1 MKSEN
6 IKKFGC
12 VLLSAVMLS
21 GISVCA
27 VSAEEKSTE
36 IHIVH
41 TNDIHGYYK
50 STSGGQIGFD
60 ALKTIADN
68 ENADLILDAGDT
80 FHGQSFATVEEGKS
94 IAEIMDDVG
103 YDAMTPGNHDWS
115 YGADRLRELD
125 RESSFSVLAAN
136 VVDTNGDSYFDNTY
150 YVKTVTADDGSNLKV
165 GVFGVIDEDF
175 YTSTSAKNVENVRF
189 ENSAEKATEVAKTLR
204 DDEKC
209 DIVLALTHN
218 ANPEKFISETSGI
231 DAVIA
236 GHQHILI
243 DKYCTDS
250 DGKSV
255 KLVEANCFF
264 QNVGVLTLTYSN
276 EKGVTDAVEKT
287 YSSADT
293 QGMSDEKIASDISAI
308 EKREQSVLS
317 EVIGESSKEY
327 AYSWEE
333 LRTSEQEIGRIVTA
347 AYLDFT
353 GADVAMENAGGIR
366 SGIPKGNVTYSDLI
380 SISPYGNVLV
390 EKELTGQQIV
400 DILEFSVDLMKK
412 NNAVY
417 DLQKQAIKD
426 GEDPYQ
432 YSWPDN
438 SGSVMQFSGLS
449 AVYDYSKPYGGRVSD
464 VKIGGKAIDT
474 SKTYRVVSN
483 NYAFGSSDYG
493 DVASLPT
500 VKEYTTCEQIL
511 RDYIGKG
518 DFEKAAANANLVEK
532 SSPSEE
538 PTATQES
545 TVQTAPTSEPATV
558 GTTSANPTSATTGG
572 TATSDSTPSQ
582 PDKNGSVQ
590 TGVTATAVMM
600 LVVISGGVLF
610 ALAERKKRI

>member
-1 MKSEN
+1 MKSES

-12 VLLSAVMLS
+12 VLLSAIMLS

-50 STSGGQIGFD
+50 STSGGQIGFE
-60 ALKTIADN
+60 AVKTIADK

-94 IAEIMDDVG
+94 IAELMDAVG

-115 YGADRLRELD
+115 YSADRLRELD
-125 RESSFSVLAAN
+125 RESSFTILASN
-136 VVDTNGDSYFDNTY
+136 VADTNGNRYFDNNFY
-150 YVKTVTADDGSNLKV
+150 IKNVTADDGTKVRV

-189 ENSAEKATEVAKTLR
+189 ENSAETATAYANFLR
-204 DDEKC
+204 DDENC
-209 DIVLALTHN
+209 DIILALTHN
-218 ANPEKFISETSGI
+218 ANPEKFIAETSGI

-264 QNVGVLTLTYSN
+264 KNVGVLTLTYSN

-287 YSSADT
+287 YSFADT
-293 QGMSDEKIASDISAI
+293 QEMSDEKIASDISAI

-317 EVIGESSKEY
+317 EVIGESSREY

-390 EKELTGQQIV
+390 EKELTGQQII

-449 AVYDYSKPYGGRVSD
+449 AVYDYSKPYGSRVSD

-474 SKTYRVVSN
+474 LKTYRVVSN
-483 NYAFGSSDYG
+483 NYAFDSSDYG
-493 DVASLPT
+493 DVASLTT

-538 PTATQES
+538 PTATQEQ
-545 TVQTAPTSEPATV
+545 TVQTAPTGEPATV
-558 GTTSANPTSATTGG
+558 GTISVNPTSATSGA
-572 TATSDSTPSQ
+572 ATSDSTPSQ
-582 PDKNGSVQ
+582 PDKNGGVQ

>member
-12 VLLSAVMLS
+12 VLLSAIMLS

-50 STSGGQIGFD
+50 STSGGQIGFE
-60 ALKTIADN
+60 AVKTIADK

-94 IAEIMDDVG
+94 IAELMDAVG

-115 YGADRLRELD
+115 YSADRLRELD
-125 RESSFSVLAAN
+125 RESSFTILASN
-136 VVDTNGDSYFDNTY
+136 VADTNGDRYFDNNFY
-150 YVKTVTADDGSNLKV
+150 IKNVTADDGTKVRV

-189 ENSAEKATEVAKTLR
+189 ENSAETATAYANFLR
-204 DDEKC
+204 DDENC
-209 DIVLALTHN
+209 DIILALTHN
-218 ANPEKFISETSGI
+218 ANPEKFIAETSGI

-264 QNVGVLTLTYSN
+264 KNVGVLTLTYSN

-317 EVIGESSKEY
+317 EVIGESSREY

-390 EKELTGQQIV
+390 EKELTGQQII

-449 AVYDYSKPYGGRVSD
+449 AVYDYSKPYGDRVSD

-474 SKTYRVVSN
+474 LKTYRVVSN
-483 NYAFGSSDYG
+483 NYAFDSSDYG

-538 PTATQES
+538 PTATQEQ
-545 TVQTAPTSEPATV
+545 TVQTAPTGEPATV
-558 GTTSANPTSATTGG
+558 GTTSVNPTSATSGA
-572 TATSDSTPSQ
+572 ATSDSTPSQ
-582 PDKNGSVQ
+582 PDKNGGVQ

-610 ALAERKKRI
+610 ALAERKKRV

>member
-1 MKSEN
+1 M
-6 IKKFGC
+6 C
-12 VLLSAVMLS
+12 T
-21 GISVCA
+21 

-50 STSGGQIGFD
+50 STSSGQIGFD
-60 ALKTIADN
+60 AVKTIADK

-94 IAEIMDDVG
+94 IAELMDAVG

-115 YGADRLRELD
+115 YSADRLRELD
-125 RESSFSVLAAN
+125 RESSFTILASN
-136 VVDTNGDSYFDNTY
+136 VADTNGNRYFDNNFY
-150 YVKTVTADDGSNLKV
+150 IKNVTADDGTKVRV

-189 ENSAEKATEVAKTLR
+189 ENSA
-204 DDEKC
+204 
-209 DIVLALTHN
+209 
-218 ANPEKFISETSGI
+218 ETSGI

-264 QNVGVLTLTYSN
+264 KNVGVLTLTYSN

-317 EVIGESSKEY
+317 EVIGESSREY

-390 EKELTGQQIV
+390 EKELTGQQII

-412 NNAVY
+412 NNEVY
-417 DLQKQAIKD
+417 DFQKQAIKD

-474 SKTYRVVSN
+474 LKTYRVVSN
-483 NYAFGSSDYG
+483 NYAFDSSDYG
-493 DVASLPT
+493 DVASLTT

-538 PTATQES
+538 TTATQEQ
-545 TVQTAPTSEPATV
+545 TVQTAPTGEPATV
-558 GTTSANPTSATTGG
+558 GTTSVNPTSATGG
-572 TATSDSTPSQ
+572 AATSDSTPSQ

>member
-12 VLLSAVMLS
+12 VLLSAIMLS

-60 ALKTIADN
+60 AVKTIADK

-94 IAEIMDDVG
+94 IAELMDAVG

-115 YGADRLRELD
+115 YSADRLRELD
-125 RESSFSVLAAN
+125 RESSFTILASN
-136 VVDTNGDSYFDNTY
+136 VADTNGDRYFDNNFY
-150 YVKTVTADDGSNLKV
+150 IKNVTADDGTKVRV

-189 ENSAEKATEVAKTLR
+189 ENSAETATAYANFLR
-204 DDEKC
+204 DDENC
-209 DIVLALTHN
+209 DIILALTHN
-218 ANPEKFISETSGI
+218 ANPEKFIAETSGI

-264 QNVGVLTLTYSN
+264 KNVGVLTLTYSN

-317 EVIGESSKEY
+317 EVIGESSREY

-390 EKELTGQQIV
+390 EKELTGQQII

-449 AVYDYSKPYGGRVSD
+449 AVYDYSKPYGDRVSD

-474 SKTYRVVSN
+474 LKTYRVVSN
-483 NYAFGSSDYG
+483 NYAFDSSDYG

-538 PTATQES
+538 PTATQEQ
-545 TVQTAPTSEPATV
+545 TVQTAPTGEPATV
-558 GTTSANPTSATTGG
+558 GTTSVNPTSATSGA
-572 TATSDSTPSQ
+572 ATSDSTPSQ
-582 PDKNGSVQ
+582 PDKNGGVQ

-610 ALAERKKRI
+610 ALAERKKRV

>member
-12 VLLSAVMLS
+12 VLLSAIMLS

-60 ALKTIADN
+60 AVKTIADK

-94 IAEIMDDVG
+94 IAELMDAVG

-115 YGADRLRELD
+115 YSADRLRELD
-125 RESSFSVLAAN
+125 RESSFTILASN
-136 VVDTNGDSYFDNTY
+136 VAETNGNRYFDNNFY
-150 YVKTVTADDGSNLKV
+150 IKNVTADDGTKVRV

-189 ENSAEKATEVAKTLR
+189 ENSAETATAYANFLR
-204 DDEKC
+204 DDENC
-209 DIVLALTHN
+209 DIILALTHN
-218 ANPEKFISETSGI
+218 ANPEKFIAETSGI

-250 DGKSV
+250 DGKRV

-264 QNVGVLTLTYSN
+264 KNVGVLTLTYSN

-317 EVIGESSKEY
+317 EVIGESSREY

-390 EKELTGQQIV
+390 EKELTGQQII

-438 SGSVMQFSGLS
+438 SGLS

-474 SKTYRVVSN
+474 LKTYRVVSN
-483 NYAFGSSDYG
+483 NYAFDSSDYG
-493 DVASLPT
+493 DVASLTT

-538 PTATQES
+538 PTATQEQ
-545 TVQTAPTSEPATV
+545 TVQTAPTGEPATV
-558 GTTSANPTSATTGG
+558 GTISVNPTSATSGA
-572 TATSDSTPSQ
+572 ATSDSTPSQ
-582 PDKNGSVQ
+582 PDKNGGVQ

>member
-1 MKSEN
+1 MKSES

-12 VLLSAVMLS
+12 VLLSAIMLS

-50 STSGGQIGFD
+50 STSSGQIGFD
-60 ALKTIADN
+60 AVKTIADK

-94 IAEIMDDVG
+94 IAELMDAVG

-115 YGADRLRELD
+115 YSADRLRELD
-125 RESSFSVLAAN
+125 RESSFTILASN
-136 VVDTNGDSYFDNTY
+136 VADTNGNRYFDNNFY
-150 YVKTVTADDGSNLKV
+150 IKNVTADDGTKVRV

-189 ENSAEKATEVAKTLR
+189 ENSAETATAYANFLR
-204 DDEKC
+204 DDENC
-209 DIVLALTHN
+209 DIILALTHN
-218 ANPEKFISETSGI
+218 ANPEKFIAETSGI

-264 QNVGVLTLTYSN
+264 KNVGVLTLTYSN

-317 EVIGESSKEY
+317 EVIGESSREY

-390 EKELTGQQIV
+390 EKELTGQQII

-412 NNAVY
+412 NNEVY
-417 DLQKQAIKD
+417 DFQKQAIKD

-438 SGSVMQFSGLS
+438 SGSVIQRFKCG
-449 AVYDYSKPYGGRVSD
+449 
-464 VKIGGKAIDT
+464 I
-474 SKTYRVVSN
+474 
-483 NYAFGSSDYG
+483 
-493 DVASLPT
+493 
-500 VKEYTTCEQIL
+500 
-511 RDYIGKG
+511 
-518 DFEKAAANANLVEK
+518 
-532 SSPSEE
+532 
-538 PTATQES
+538 
-545 TVQTAPTSEPATV
+545 
-558 GTTSANPTSATTGG
+558 
-572 TATSDSTPSQ
+572 
-582 PDKNGSVQ
+582 
-590 TGVTATAVMM
+590 
-600 LVVISGGVLF
+600 
-610 ALAERKKRI
+610 

>member
-1 MKSEN
+1 MNSEN

-50 STSGGQIGFD
+50 SASGGQIGFD
-60 ALKTIADN
+60 AVKTIADK

-94 IAEIMDDVG
+94 IAELMDAVG

-115 YGADRLRELD
+115 YSADRLRELD
-125 RESSFSVLAAN
+125 RESSFTILASN
-136 VVDTNGDSYFDNTY
+136 VADTNGNRYFDNNFY
-150 YVKTVTADDGSNLKV
+150 IKNVTADDGTKVRV

-189 ENSAEKATEVAKTLR
+189 ENSAETATAVANFLR
-204 DDEKC
+204 DDENC
-209 DIVLALTHN
+209 DIILALTHN
-218 ANPEKFISETSGI
+218 ANPEKFIAETSGI

-264 QNVGVLTLTYSN
+264 KNVGVLTLTYSN

-317 EVIGESSKEY
+317 EVIGESSREY

-333 LRTSEQEIGRIVTA
+333 LRTSEQEIGRIVTD

-390 EKELTGQQIV
+390 EKELTGQQII

-449 AVYDYSKPYGGRVSD
+449 AVYDYSKPYGDRVSD

-474 SKTYRVVSN
+474 LKTYRVVSN
-483 NYAFGSSDYG
+483 NYAFDSSDYG

-538 PTATQES
+538 PTATQEQ
-545 TVQTAPTSEPATV
+545 TVQTAPTGEPATV
-558 GTTSANPTSATTGG
+558 GTTSVNPTSATSGA
-572 TATSDSTPSQ
+572 ATSDSTPSQ
-582 PDKNGSVQ
+582 PDKNGGVQ

-610 ALAERKKRI
+610 ALAERKKRV

>member
-12 VLLSAVMLS
+12 VLLSAIMLS

-60 ALKTIADN
+60 AVKTIADK

-94 IAEIMDDVG
+94 IAELMDAVG

-115 YGADRLRELD
+115 YSADRLRELD
-125 RESSFSVLAAN
+125 RESSFTILASN
-136 VVDTNGDSYFDNTY
+136 VADTNGNRYFDNNFY
-150 YVKTVTADDGSNLKV
+150 IKNVTADDGTKVRV

-189 ENSAEKATEVAKTLR
+189 ENSAETATAYANFLR
-204 DDEKC
+204 DDENC
-209 DIVLALTHN
+209 DIILALTHN
-218 ANPEKFISETSGI
+218 ANPEKFIAETSGI

-264 QNVGVLTLTYSN
+264 KNVGVLTLTYSN
-276 EKGVTDAVEKT
+276 EKGVTDAVERT

-317 EVIGESSKEY
+317 EVIGESSREY

-390 EKELTGQQIV
+390 EKELTGQQII

-449 AVYDYSKPYGGRVSD
+449 AVYDYSKPYGSRVSD

-474 SKTYRVVSN
+474 LKTYRVVSN
-483 NYAFGSSDYG
+483 NYAFDSSDYG

-518 DFEKAAANANLVEK
+518 DFEKTATNANLVEK
-532 SSPSEE
+532 SSPSEK
-538 PTATQES
+538 PTATQEQ
-545 TVQTAPTSEPATV
+545 TVQTAPTGEPATV
-558 GTTSANPTSATTGG
+558 GTTSVNPTSATGG
-572 TATSDSTPSQ
+572 AATSDSTPSQ
-582 PDKNGSVQ
+582 PDKNGGVQ

-600 LVVISGGVLF
+600 LVAISGGVLF

>member
-60 ALKTIADN
+60 AVKTIADK

-94 IAEIMDDVG
+94 IAELMDAVG

-115 YGADRLRELD
+115 YSADRLRELD
-125 RESSFSVLAAN
+125 RESSFTILASN
-136 VVDTNGDSYFDNTY
+136 VADTNGNRYFDNNFY
-150 YVKTVTADDGSNLKV
+150 IKNVTADDGTKVRV

-189 ENSAEKATEVAKTLR
+189 ENSAETATAYANFLR
-204 DDEKC
+204 DDENC
-209 DIVLALTHN
+209 DIILALTHN
-218 ANPEKFISETSGI
+218 ANPEKFIAETSGI

-264 QNVGVLTLTYSN
+264 KNVGVLTLTYSN

-317 EVIGESSKEY
+317 EVIGESSREY

-366 SGIPKGNVTYSDLI
+366 GGIPKGNVTYSDLI

-390 EKELTGQQIV
+390 EKELTGQQII

-417 DLQKQAIKD
+417 DLQKQAIKN

-449 AVYDYSKPYGGRVSD
+449 AVYDYSKPYGARVSD

-474 SKTYRVVSN
+474 LKTYRVVSN
-483 NYAFGSSDYG
+483 NYAFDSSDYG
-493 DVASLPT
+493 DVASLTT

-538 PTATQES
+538 PTATQEQ

-558 GTTSANPTSATTGG
+558 GTTSSNPTLATGG
-572 TATSDSTPSQ
+572 AATSDSTPSQ

>member
-1 MKSEN
+1 MKSES

-12 VLLSAVMLS
+12 VLLSAIMLS

-60 ALKTIADN
+60 AVKTIADK

-94 IAEIMDDVG
+94 IAELMDAVG

-115 YGADRLRELD
+115 YSADRLRELD
-125 RESSFSVLAAN
+125 RESSFTILASN
-136 VVDTNGDSYFDNTY
+136 VADTNGNRYFDNNFY
-150 YVKTVTADDGSNLKV
+150 IKNVTADDGTKVRV

-189 ENSAEKATEVAKTLR
+189 ENSAETATAYANFLR
-204 DDEKC
+204 DDENC
-209 DIVLALTHN
+209 DIILALTHN
-218 ANPEKFISETSGI
+218 ANPEKFIAETSGI

-264 QNVGVLTLTYSN
+264 KNVGVLTLTYSN

-317 EVIGESSKEY
+317 EVIGESSREY

-390 EKELTGQQIV
+390 EKELTGQQII

-449 AVYDYSKPYGGRVSD
+449 AVYDYSKPYGDRVSD

-474 SKTYRVVSN
+474 LKTYRVVSN
-483 NYAFGSSDYG
+483 NYAFDSSDYG
-493 DVASLPT
+493 DVASLTT

-518 DFEKAAANANLVEK
+518 DFEKAAVNANLVEK

-538 PTATQES
+538 PTATQEQ
-545 TVQTAPTSEPATV
+545 TVQTAPTGESATV
-558 GTTSANPTSATTGG
+558 GTTSVNPTSATGG
-572 TATSDSTPSQ
+572 AATSDSTPSQ
-582 PDKNGSVQ
+582 PGKNGGVQ

>member
-1 MKSEN
+1 MKSES

-12 VLLSAVMLS
+12 VLLSAIMLS

-50 STSGGQIGFD
+50 STPGGQIGFD
-60 ALKTIADN
+60 AVKTIADK

-94 IAEIMDDVG
+94 IAELMDAVG

-115 YGADRLRELD
+115 YSADRLRELD
-125 RESSFSVLAAN
+125 RESSFTILASN
-136 VVDTNGDSYFDNTY
+136 VADTNGNRYFDNNFY
-150 YVKTVTADDGSNLKV
+150 IKNVTADDGTKVRV

-189 ENSAEKATEVAKTLR
+189 ENSAETATAYANFLR
-204 DDEKC
+204 DDENC
-209 DIVLALTHN
+209 DIILALTHN
-218 ANPEKFISETSGI
+218 ANPEKFIAETSGI

-264 QNVGVLTLTYSN
+264 KNVGVLTLTYSN

-308 EKREQSVLS
+308 EKREKSVLS
-317 EVIGESSKEY
+317 EVIGESSREY

-390 EKELTGQQIV
+390 EKELTGQQII

-449 AVYDYSKPYGGRVSD
+449 AVYDYLKPYGGRVSD

-474 SKTYRVVSN
+474 LKTYRVVSN
-483 NYAFGSSDYG
+483 NYAFDSSDYG
-493 DVASLPT
+493 DVASLTT

-538 PTATQES
+538 PTATQEQ
-545 TVQTAPTSEPATV
+545 TVQTAPTGEPATV
-558 GTTSANPTSATTGG
+558 GTTSVNPTSATGG
-572 TATSDSTPSQ
+572 AATSDSTPSQ
-582 PDKNGSVQ
+582 PDKNGGVQ

>member
-60 ALKTIADN
+60 AVKSIADK

-94 IAEIMDDVG
+94 IAELMDAVG

-115 YGADRLRELD
+115 YSADRLRELD
-125 RESSFSVLAAN
+125 RESSFTILASN
-136 VVDTNGDSYFDNTY
+136 VADTNGDRYFDNNFY
-150 YVKTVTADDGSNLKV
+150 IKNVTADDGTKVRV

-189 ENSAEKATEVAKTLR
+189 ENSAETATAYANFLR
-204 DDEKC
+204 DDENC
-209 DIVLALTHN
+209 DIILALTHN
-218 ANPEKFISETSGI
+218 ANPEKFIAETSGI

-264 QNVGVLTLTYSN
+264 KNVGVLTLTYSN

-317 EVIGESSKEY
+317 EVLGESSREY

-333 LRTSEQEIGRIVTA
+333 LRTSEQEIGRIVTD

-366 SGIPKGNVTYSDLI
+366 GGIPKGNVTYSDLI

-390 EKELTGQQIV
+390 EKELTGQQII

-432 YSWPDN
+432 CSWPNN

-449 AVYDYSKPYGGRVSD
+449 AVYDYSKPYGSRVSD

-474 SKTYRVVSN
+474 LKTYRVVSN
-483 NYAFGSSDYG
+483 NYAFDSSDYG
-493 DVASLPT
+493 DVASLTT

-532 SSPSEE
+532 SSPSEK
-538 PTATQES
+538 PTATQEQ
-545 TVQTAPTSEPATV
+545 TVQTSPTGEPATV
-558 GTTSANPTSATTGG
+558 DTTSANPTSATGG
-572 TATSDSTPSQ
+572 AATSDSTPSQ

-600 LVVISGGVLF
+600 LVVISCGVLF

>member
-1 MKSEN
+1 MKSES

-12 VLLSAVMLS
+12 VLLSAIMLS

-60 ALKTIADN
+60 AVKTIADK

-94 IAEIMDDVG
+94 IAELMDAVG

-115 YGADRLRELD
+115 YSADRLRELD
-125 RESSFSVLAAN
+125 RESSFTILASN
-136 VVDTNGDSYFDNTY
+136 VADTNGNRYFDNNFY
-150 YVKTVTADDGSNLKV
+150 IKNVTADDGTKVRV

-189 ENSAEKATEVAKTLR
+189 ENSAETATAYANFLR
-204 DDEKC
+204 DDENC
-209 DIVLALTHN
+209 DIILALTHN

-264 QNVGVLTLTYSN
+264 KNVGVLTLTYSN

-317 EVIGESSKEY
+317 EVIGESSREY

-333 LRTSEQEIGRIVTA
+333 LRTSEQEIGRIVTT

-390 EKELTGQQIV
+390 EKELTGQQII

-449 AVYDYSKPYGGRVSD
+449 AVYDYSKPYGSRVSD

-474 SKTYRVVSN
+474 LKTYRVVSN
-483 NYAFGSSDYG
+483 NYAFDSSDYG
-493 DVASLPT
+493 DVASLTT

-511 RDYIGKG
+511 RNYIGKG

-538 PTATQES
+538 PTATQEQ
-545 TVQTAPTSEPATV
+545 TVQTAPTGEPATV
-558 GTTSANPTSATTGG
+558 GTTFVNQTSATGG
-572 TATSDSTPSQ
+572 AATSDSTLSQ
-582 PDKNGSVQ
+582 PDKNGGVQ

>member
-12 VLLSAVMLS
+12 VLLSAIMLS

-36 IHIVH
+36 IRIVH
-41 TNDIHGYYK
+41 TNDIHG
-50 STSGGQIGFD
+50 FD
-60 ALKTIADN
+60 AVKNIAYK
-68 ENADLILDAGDT
+68 EKADLILDAGDT

-94 IAEIMDDVG
+94 IAELMDAVG

-125 RESSFSVLAAN
+125 RESSFTILASN
-136 VVDTNGDSYFDNTY
+136 VADTNGDRYFDNNFY
-150 YVKTVTADDGSNLKV
+150 IKNVTADDGTKVRV

-189 ENSAEKATEVAKTLR
+189 ENSAETATAYANFLR
-204 DDEKC
+204 DDENC
-209 DIVLALTHN
+209 DIILALTHN
-218 ANPEKFISETSGI
+218 ANPEKFIAETSGI

-264 QNVGVLTLTYSN
+264 KNVGVLTLTYSN

-317 EVIGESSKEY
+317 EVIGESSREY

-390 EKELTGQQIV
+390 EKELTGQQII

-426 GEDPYQ
+426 GKDPYQ

-449 AVYDYSKPYGGRVSD
+449 AVYDYSKPYGARVSD

-474 SKTYRVVSN
+474 LKTYRVVSN
-483 NYAFGSSDYG
+483 NYAFDSSDYG
-493 DVASLPT
+493 DVASLTT

-532 SSPSEE
+532 SSPLEE
-538 PTATQES
+538 PTATQEQ
-545 TVQTAPTSEPATV
+545 TVQTAPTGESATV
-558 GTTSANPTSATTGG
+558 GTTSVNPTSATGG
-572 TATSDSTPSQ
+572 AATSDSTPSQ

-600 LVVISGGVLF
+600 FVVISGGVLF

>member
-1 MKSEN
+1 MKSES

-12 VLLSAVMLS
+12 VLLSAIMLS

-60 ALKTIADN
+60 AVKTIADK

-94 IAEIMDDVG
+94 IAELMDAVG

-115 YGADRLRELD
+115 YSADRLRELD
-125 RESSFSVLAAN
+125 RESSFTILASN
-136 VVDTNGDSYFDNTY
+136 VADTNGNRYFDNNFY
-150 YVKTVTADDGSNLKV
+150 IKNVTADDGTKVRV

-189 ENSAEKATEVAKTLR
+189 ENSAETATAYANFLR
-204 DDEKC
+204 DDENC
-209 DIVLALTHN
+209 DIILALTHN
-218 ANPEKFISETSGI
+218 ANPEKFIAETSGI

-264 QNVGVLTLTYSN
+264 KNVGVLTLTYSN

-308 EKREQSVLS
+308 EKREKSVLS
-317 EVIGESSKEY
+317 EVIGESSREY

-390 EKELTGQQIV
+390 EKELTGQQII

-449 AVYDYSKPYGGRVSD
+449 AVYDYSKPYGDRVSD

-474 SKTYRVVSN
+474 LKTYRVVSN
-483 NYAFGSSDYG
+483 NYAFDSSDYG
-493 DVASLPT
+493 DVASLTT

-518 DFEKAAANANLVEK
+518 DFEKAAVNANLVEK
-532 SSPSEE
+532 SSQSEE
-538 PTATQES
+538 TTATQEQS
-545 TVQTAPTSEPATV
+545 VQTAPTSEPATI
-558 GTTSANPTSATTGG
+558 GITSLNPTSATGG
-572 TATSDSTPSQ
+572 AATSDSTPSQ
-582 PDKNGSVQ
+582 PDKNGGVQ

>member
-12 VLLSAVMLS
+12 VLLSAIMLS

-60 ALKTIADN
+60 AVKTIADK

-94 IAEIMDDVG
+94 IAELMNAVG

-115 YGADRLRELD
+115 YSADRLRELD
-125 RESSFSVLAAN
+125 RESSFTILASN
-136 VVDTNGDSYFDNTY
+136 VAETNGNRYFDNNFY
-150 YVKTVTADDGSNLKV
+150 IKNVTADDGTKVRV

-189 ENSAEKATEVAKTLR
+189 ENSAETATAYANFLR
-204 DDEKC
+204 DDENC
-209 DIVLALTHN
+209 DIILALTHN
-218 ANPEKFISETSGI
+218 ANPEKFIAETSGI

-264 QNVGVLTLTYSN
+264 KNVGVLTLTYSN

-317 EVIGESSKEY
+317 EVIGESSREY

-380 SISPYGNVLV
+380 SISPYGNMLV
-390 EKELTGQQIV
+390 EKELTGQQII

-449 AVYDYSKPYGGRVSD
+449 AVYDYSKPYGSRVSD

-474 SKTYRVVSN
+474 LKTYRVVSN
-483 NYAFGSSDYG
+483 NYAFDSSDYG
-493 DVASLPT
+493 DVASLTT

-518 DFEKAAANANLVEK
+518 DFEKTAVNANLVEK

-538 PTATQES
+538 PTATQEQ
-545 TVQTAPTSEPATV
+545 TVQTAPTGESATV
-558 GTTSANPTSATTGG
+558 GTTSVNPTSATGG
-572 TATSDSTPSQ
+572 AATSDSTPSQ
-582 PDKNGSVQ
+582 PDKNGGVQ

>member
-12 VLLSAVMLS
+12 VLLSVIMLS

-60 ALKTIADN
+60 AVKTIADK

-94 IAEIMDDVG
+94 IAELMDAVG

-115 YGADRLRELD
+115 YSADRLRELD
-125 RESSFSVLAAN
+125 RESSFTILASN
-136 VVDTNGDSYFDNTY
+136 VADTNGDRYFDNNFY
-150 YVKTVTADDGSNLKV
+150 IKNVTADDGTKVRV

-189 ENSAEKATEVAKTLR
+189 ENSAETATAYANFLR
-204 DDEKC
+204 DDENC
-209 DIVLALTHN
+209 DIILALTHN
-218 ANPEKFISETSGI
+218 ANPEKFIAETSGI

-264 QNVGVLTLTYSN
+264 KNVGVLTLTYSN

-317 EVIGESSKEY
+317 EVIGESSREY

-390 EKELTGQQIV
+390 EKELTGQQII

-449 AVYDYSKPYGGRVSD
+449 AVYDYSKPYGSRVSD

-474 SKTYRVVSN
+474 LKTYRVVSN
-483 NYAFGSSDYG
+483 NYAFDSSDYG
-493 DVASLPT
+493 DVASLTT

-538 PTATQES
+538 PTATQEQ
-545 TVQTAPTSEPATV
+545 TVQTAPTGEPATV
-558 GTTSANPTSATTGG
+558 GTTSVNPTLATGG
-572 TATSDSTPSQ
+572 AATSDSTPSQ
-582 PDKNGSVQ
+582 PDKNGGVQ

>member
-12 VLLSAVMLS
+12 VLLSAIMLS

-60 ALKTIADN
+60 AVKTIADK

-94 IAEIMDDVG
+94 IAELMDAVG

-115 YGADRLRELD
+115 YSADRLRELD
-125 RESSFSVLAAN
+125 RESSFTILASN
-136 VVDTNGDSYFDNTY
+136 VADTNGDRYFDNNFY
-150 YVKTVTADDGSNLKV
+150 IKNVTADDGTKVRV

-189 ENSAEKATEVAKTLR
+189 ENSAETATAYANFLR
-204 DDEKC
+204 DDENC
-209 DIVLALTHN
+209 DIILALTHN
-218 ANPEKFISETSGI
+218 ANPEKFIAETSGI

-264 QNVGVLTLTYSN
+264 KNVGVLTLTYSN

-317 EVIGESSKEY
+317 EVIGESSREY

-390 EKELTGQQIV
+390 EKELTGQQII

-426 GEDPYQ
+426 GKDPYQ

-449 AVYDYSKPYGGRVSD
+449 AVYDYSKPYGARVSD

-474 SKTYRVVSN
+474 LKTYRVVSN
-483 NYAFGSSDYG
+483 NYAFDSSDYG
-493 DVASLPT
+493 DVASLTT

-538 PTATQES
+538 PTATQEQ

-558 GTTSANPTSATTGG
+558 GTTSVNPTLATGG
-572 TATSDSTPSQ
+572 AATSDSTPSQ

-590 TGVTATAVMM
+590 TGVTATVVMM

>member
-12 VLLSAVMLS
+12 VLLSAIMLS

-36 IHIVH
+36 IRIVH

-50 STSGGQIGFD
+50 SASGGQIGFD
-60 ALKTIADN
+60 AVKTIADK

-94 IAEIMDDVG
+94 IAELMDAVG

-115 YGADRLRELD
+115 YSADRLRELD
-125 RESSFSVLAAN
+125 RESSFTILASN
-136 VVDTNGDSYFDNTY
+136 VADTNGDRYFDNNFY
-150 YVKTVTADDGSNLKV
+150 IKNVTADDGTKVRV

-189 ENSAEKATEVAKTLR
+189 ENSAETATAYANFLR
-204 DDEKC
+204 DDENC
-209 DIVLALTHN
+209 DIILALTHN
-218 ANPEKFISETSGI
+218 ANPEKFIAETSGI

-264 QNVGVLTLTYSN
+264 KNVGVLTLTYSN

-317 EVIGESSKEY
+317 EVIGESSREY

-390 EKELTGQQIV
+390 EKELTGQQII

-426 GEDPYQ
+426 GKDPYQ

-449 AVYDYSKPYGGRVSD
+449 AVYDYSKPYGARVSD

-474 SKTYRVVSN
+474 LKTYRVVSN
-483 NYAFGSSDYG
+483 NYAFDSSDYG
-493 DVASLPT
+493 DVASLTT

-532 SSPSEE
+532 SSPLEE
-538 PTATQES
+538 PTATQEQ
-545 TVQTAPTSEPATV
+545 TVQTAPTGESATV
-558 GTTSANPTSATTGG
+558 GTTSVNPTSATGG
-572 TATSDSTPSQ
+572 AATSDSTPSQ
-582 PDKNGSVQ
+582 PDKNGGVQ

-600 LVVISGGVLF
+600 FVVISGGVLF

>member
-1 MKSEN
+1 MKSES

-12 VLLSAVMLS
+12 VLLSAIMLS

-60 ALKTIADN
+60 AVKTIADK

-94 IAEIMDDVG
+94 IAELMDAVG

-115 YGADRLRELD
+115 YSADRLRELD
-125 RESSFSVLAAN
+125 RESSFTILASN
-136 VVDTNGDSYFDNTY
+136 VADTNGDRYFDNNFY
-150 YVKTVTADDGSNLKV
+150 IKNVTADDGTKVRV

-189 ENSAEKATEVAKTLR
+189 ENSAETATAYANFLR
-204 DDEKC
+204 DDENC
-209 DIVLALTHN
+209 DIILALTHN
-218 ANPEKFISETSGI
+218 ANPEKFIAETSGI

-264 QNVGVLTLTYSN
+264 KNVGVLTLTYSN

-287 YSSADT
+287 YSSVDT

-317 EVIGESSKEY
+317 EVIGESSREY

-390 EKELTGQQIV
+390 EKELTGQQII

-449 AVYDYSKPYGGRVSD
+449 AVYDYSKPYGSRVSD

-474 SKTYRVVSN
+474 LKTYRVVSN
-483 NYAFGSSDYG
+483 NYAFDSSDYG
-493 DVASLPT
+493 DVASLTT

-532 SSPSEE
+532 SSQSEE
-538 PTATQES
+538 PTATQKQ
-545 TVQTAPTSEPATV
+545 TVQTAPTGESATV
-558 GTTSANPTSATTGG
+558 GTTSANPTSATGG
-572 TATSDSTPSQ
+572 AATLDSTPSQ
-582 PDKNGSVQ
+582 PDKNGGVQ

-600 LVVISGGVLF
+600 LVVISSGVLF

>member
-1 MKSEN
+1 MKSES

-12 VLLSAVMLS
+12 VLLSAIMLS

-60 ALKTIADN
+60 AVKTIADK

-94 IAEIMDDVG
+94 IAELMDAVG

-115 YGADRLRELD
+115 YSADRLKELD
-125 RESSFSVLAAN
+125 RESSFPILASNVADAN
-136 VVDTNGDSYFDNTY
+136 GNRYFDNNFY
-150 YVKTVTADDGSNLKV
+150 IKNVTADDGTEVRV

-189 ENSAEKATEVAKTLR
+189 ENSAETATAYANFLR
-204 DDEKC
+204 DDENC
-209 DIVLALTHN
+209 DIILALTHN
-218 ANPEKFISETSGI
+218 ANPEKFIAETSGI

-264 QNVGVLTLTYSN
+264 KNVGVLTLTYSN

-317 EVIGESSKEY
+317 EVIGESSREY

-380 SISPYGNVLV
+380 SISPYGNMLV
-390 EKELTGQQIV
+390 EKELTGQQII

-449 AVYDYSKPYGGRVSD
+449 AVYDYSKPYGSRVSD

-474 SKTYRVVSN
+474 LKTYRVVSN
-483 NYAFGSSDYG
+483 NYAFDSSDYG
-493 DVASLPT
+493 DVASLTT

-518 DFEKAAANANLVEK
+518 DFEKTAVNANLVEK

-538 PTATQES
+538 PTATQEQ
-545 TVQTAPTSEPATV
+545 TVQTAPTGESATV
-558 GTTSANPTSATTGG
+558 GTTSVNPTSATGG
-572 TATSDSTPSQ
+572 AATSDSTPSQ
-582 PDKNGSVQ
+582 PDKNGGVQ

>member
-12 VLLSAVMLS
+12 FLLSAIMLS

-60 ALKTIADN
+60 VVKTIADK

-94 IAEIMDDVG
+94 IAELMDAVG

-115 YGADRLRELD
+115 YSADRLRELD
-125 RESSFSVLAAN
+125 RESSFTILASN
-136 VVDTNGDSYFDNTY
+136 VADTNGNRYFDNNFY
-150 YVKTVTADDGSNLKV
+150 IKNVTADDGTKVRV

-189 ENSAEKATEVAKTLR
+189 ENSAETATAYANFLR
-204 DDEKC
+204 DDENC
-209 DIVLALTHN
+209 DIILALTHN
-218 ANPEKFISETSGI
+218 ANPEKFIAETSGI

-264 QNVGVLTLTYSN
+264 KNVGVLTLTYSN

-317 EVIGESSKEY
+317 EVIGESSREY

-390 EKELTGQQIV
+390 EKELTGQQII

-474 SKTYRVVSN
+474 LKTYRVVSN
-483 NYAFGSSDYG
+483 NYAFDSSDYG
-493 DVASLPT
+493 DVASLTT

-532 SSPSEE
+532 SSQSEE
-538 PTATQES
+538 PTATQEQS
-545 TVQTAPTSEPATV
+545 VQTAPTGEPATV
-558 GTTSANPTSATTGG
+558 GTTYANPTSATGG
-572 TATSDSTPSQ
+572 AATSDSTPSQ

>member
-1 MKSEN
+1 MKSES

-12 VLLSAVMLS
+12 VLLSVIMLS

-60 ALKTIADN
+60 AVKTIADK

-94 IAEIMDDVG
+94 IAELMDAVG

-115 YGADRLRELD
+115 YSADRLRELD
-125 RESSFSVLAAN
+125 RESSFTILASN
-136 VVDTNGDSYFDNTY
+136 VADTNGNRYFDNNFY
-150 YVKTVTADDGSNLKV
+150 IKNVTADDGTKVRV

-189 ENSAEKATEVAKTLR
+189 ENSAETATAYANFLR
-204 DDEKC
+204 DDENC
-209 DIVLALTHN
+209 DIILALTHN
-218 ANPEKFISETSGI
+218 ANPEKFIAETSGI

-264 QNVGVLTLTYSN
+264 KNVGVLTLTYSN

-317 EVIGESSKEY
+317 EVIGESSREY

-333 LRTSEQEIGRIVTA
+333 LRTSEQEIGRIVTT

-390 EKELTGQQIV
+390 EKELTGQQII

-449 AVYDYSKPYGGRVSD
+449 AVYDYSKPYGDRVSD

-474 SKTYRVVSN
+474 LKTYRVVSN
-483 NYAFGSSDYG
+483 NYAFDSSDYG
-493 DVASLPT
+493 DVASLTT

-532 SSPSEE
+532 SSPLEE
-538 PTATQES
+538 PTATQEQ
-545 TVQTAPTSEPATV
+545 TVQTAPTGESATV
-558 GTTSANPTSATTGG
+558 GTTSANPTSATGG
-572 TATSDSTPSQ
+572 AATSDSTPSQ

>member
-50 STSGGQIGFD
+50 SASGGQIGFD
-60 ALKTIADN
+60 AVKTIADK

-94 IAEIMDDVG
+94 IAELMDAVG

-125 RESSFSVLAAN
+125 RESSFTILASN
-136 VVDTNGDSYFDNTY
+136 VADTNGDRYFDNNFY
-150 YVKTVTADDGSNLKV
+150 IKNVTADDGTKVRV

-189 ENSAEKATEVAKTLR
+189 ENSAETATAVANFLR
-204 DDEKC
+204 DDENC
-209 DIVLALTHN
+209 DIILALTHN
-218 ANPEKFISETSGI
+218 ANPEKFIAETSGI

-264 QNVGVLTLTYSN
+264 KNVGVLTLTYSN

-317 EVIGESSKEY
+317 EVIGESSREY

-366 SGIPKGNVTYSDLI
+366 GGIPKGNVTYSDLI

-390 EKELTGQQIV
+390 EKELTGQQII

-417 DLQKQAIKD
+417 D
-426 GEDPYQ
+426 
-432 YSWPDN
+432 
-438 SGSVMQFSGLS
+438 
-449 AVYDYSKPYGGRVSD
+449 YSKPYGDRVSD
-464 VKIGGKAIDT
+464 VKISGKAIDT
-474 SKTYRVVSN
+474 LKTYRVVSN
-483 NYAFGSSDYG
+483 NYAFDSSDYG

-538 PTATQES
+538 PTATQEQ
-545 TVQTAPTSEPATV
+545 TVQTAPTGEPATV
-558 GTTSANPTSATTGG
+558 GTTSVNPTSATGG
-572 TATSDSTPSQ
+572 AATSDSTPSQ
-582 PDKNGSVQ
+582 PDKNGGVQ

>member
-50 STSGGQIGFD
+50 SASGGQIGFD
-60 ALKTIADN
+60 AVKTIADK

-94 IAEIMDDVG
+94 IAELMDAVG

-125 RESSFSVLAAN
+125 RESSFTILASN
-136 VVDTNGDSYFDNTY
+136 VADTNGNRYFDNNFY
-150 YVKTVTADDGSNLKV
+150 IKNVTADDGTKVRV

-189 ENSAEKATEVAKTLR
+189 ENSAETATAYANFLR
-204 DDEKC
+204 DDENC
-209 DIVLALTHN
+209 DIILALTHN
-218 ANPEKFISETSGI
+218 ANPEKFIAETSGI

-264 QNVGVLTLTYSN
+264 KNVGVLTLTYSN

-317 EVIGESSKEY
+317 EVIGESSREY

-347 AYLDFT
+347 AYLDFM

-366 SGIPKGNVTYSDLI
+366 GGIPKGNVTYSDLI

-390 EKELTGQQIV
+390 EKELTGQQII

-449 AVYDYSKPYGGRVSD
+449 AVYDYSKPYGGRV
-464 VKIGGKAIDT
+464 
-474 SKTYRVVSN
+474 
-483 NYAFGSSDYG
+483 
-493 DVASLPT
+493 
-500 VKEYTTCEQIL
+500 
-511 RDYIGKG
+511 
-518 DFEKAAANANLVEK
+518 
-532 SSPSEE
+532 
-538 PTATQES
+538 
-545 TVQTAPTSEPATV
+545 
-558 GTTSANPTSATTGG
+558 
-572 TATSDSTPSQ
+572 
-582 PDKNGSVQ
+582 
-590 TGVTATAVMM
+590 
-600 LVVISGGVLF
+600 LF

>member
-12 VLLSAVMLS
+12 VLLSSIMLS

-60 ALKTIADN
+60 AVKTIADK

-94 IAEIMDDVG
+94 IAELMDAVG

-115 YGADRLRELD
+115 YSADRLRELD
-125 RESSFSVLAAN
+125 RESSFTILASN
-136 VVDTNGDSYFDNTY
+136 VADTNGNRYFDNNFY
-150 YVKTVTADDGSNLKV
+150 IKNVTADDGTKVRV

-189 ENSAEKATEVAKTLR
+189 ENSAETATAYANFLR
-204 DDEKC
+204 DDENC
-209 DIVLALTHN
+209 DIILALTHN
-218 ANPEKFISETSGI
+218 ANPEKFIAETSGI

-264 QNVGVLTLTYSN
+264 KNVGVLTLTYSN

-308 EKREQSVLS
+308 EKREKSVLS
-317 EVIGESSKEY
+317 EVIGESSREY

-390 EKELTGQQIV
+390 EKELTGQQII

-449 AVYDYSKPYGGRVSD
+449 AVYDYSKPYGSRVSD
-464 VKIGGKAIDT
+464 IKIVGKTIDT
-474 SKTYRVVSN
+474 LKTYRVVSN
-483 NYAFGSSDYG
+483 NYAFDSSDYG
-493 DVASLPT
+493 DVASLTT

-538 PTATQES
+538 PTATQEQ
-545 TVQTAPTSEPATV
+545 TVQTAPTGEPATV
-558 GTTSANPTSATTGG
+558 GKISVNPTSATGG
-572 TATSDSTPSQ
+572 AATSDSTPSQ

-600 LVVISGGVLF
+600 LVVILGGVLF

>member
-50 STSGGQIGFD
+50 SASGGQIGFD
-60 ALKTIADN
+60 AVKTIADK

-94 IAEIMDDVG
+94 IAELMDAVG

-125 RESSFSVLAAN
+125 GESSFTILASN
-136 VVDTNGDSYFDNTY
+136 VADTNGDRYFDNNFY
-150 YVKTVTADDGSNLKV
+150 IKNVTADDGTKVRV

-189 ENSAEKATEVAKTLR
+189 ENSAETATAVANFLR
-204 DDEKC
+204 DDENC
-209 DIVLALTHN
+209 DIILALTHN
-218 ANPEKFISETSGI
+218 ASPEKFIAETSGI

-264 QNVGVLTLTYSN
+264 KNVGVLTLTYSN

-317 EVIGESSKEY
+317 EVIGESSREY

-390 EKELTGQQIV
+390 EKELTGQQII

-426 GEDPYQ
+426 GEDQYQ

-474 SKTYRVVSN
+474 LKTYRVVSN
-483 NYAFGSSDYG
+483 NYAFDNSDYG
-493 DVASLPT
+493 DVASLTT

-538 PTATQES
+538 STATQEQ
-545 TVQTAPTSEPATV
+545 TVQTAPTGEPATV
-558 GTTSANPTSATTGG
+558 GTTSVNSTSATGG
-572 TATSDSTPSQ
+572 AATSDSTPSQ
-582 PDKNGSVQ
+582 PGKNGSVQ

-600 LVVISGGVLF
+600 LVVISCGVIF

>member
-12 VLLSAVMLS
+12 VLLSAIMLS

-60 ALKTIADN
+60 AVKTIADK

-94 IAEIMDDVG
+94 IAELMDAVG

-115 YGADRLRELD
+115 YSADRLRELD
-125 RESSFSVLAAN
+125 RESSFTILASN
-136 VVDTNGDSYFDNTY
+136 VADTNGNRYFDNNFY
-150 YVKTVTADDGSNLKV
+150 IKNVTADDGTKVRV

-189 ENSAEKATEVAKTLR
+189 ENSAETATAYANFLR
-204 DDEKC
+204 DDENC
-209 DIVLALTHN
+209 DIILALTHN
-218 ANPEKFISETSGI
+218 ANPEKFIAETSGI

-264 QNVGVLTLTYSN
+264 KNVGVLTLTYSN

-317 EVIGESSKEY
+317 EVIGESSREY

-390 EKELTGQQIV
+390 EKELTGQQII

-412 NNAVY
+412 NNVVY

-449 AVYDYSKPYGGRVSD
+449 AVYDYSKPYGVRVSD

-474 SKTYRVVSN
+474 LKTYRVVSN
-483 NYAFGSSDYG
+483 NYAFDSSDYG
-493 DVASLPT
+493 DVASLTT

-511 RDYIGKG
+511 RDYIAKG

-532 SSPSEE
+532 SSQSEE
-538 PTATQES
+538 PTATQEQS
-545 TVQTAPTSEPATV
+545 VQTAPTGEPATV
-558 GTTSANPTSATTGG
+558 GTISANPTSATGSA
-572 TATSDSTPSQ
+572 ATSDSTPSQ
-582 PDKNGSVQ
+582 PDKNGGVQ

-610 ALAERKKRI
+610 AIAERKKRI

>member
-12 VLLSAVMLS
+12 VLLSAIMLS

-60 ALKTIADN
+60 AVKTIADK

-94 IAEIMDDVG
+94 IAELMDAVG

-115 YGADRLRELD
+115 YSADRLKELD
-125 RESSFSVLAAN
+125 RESSFTILASN
-136 VVDTNGDSYFDNTY
+136 VADTNGNRYFDNNFY
-150 YVKTVTADDGSNLKV
+150 IKNVTADDGTKVRV

-189 ENSAEKATEVAKTLR
+189 KNSAETATAYANFLR
-204 DDEKC
+204 DDENC
-209 DIVLALTHN
+209 DIILALTHN
-218 ANPEKFISETSGI
+218 ANPEKFIAETSGI

-264 QNVGVLTLTYSN
+264 KNVGVLTLTYSN

-317 EVIGESSKEY
+317 EVIGESSREY

-390 EKELTGQQIV
+390 EKELTGQQII

-449 AVYDYSKPYGGRVSD
+449 AVYDYSKPYGSRVSD

-474 SKTYRVVSN
+474 LKTYRVVSN
-483 NYAFGSSDYG
+483 NYAFDSSDYG
-493 DVASLPT
+493 DVASLTT

-518 DFEKAAANANLVEK
+518 DFEKTAVNANLVEK

-538 PTATQES
+538 PTATQEQ
-545 TVQTAPTSEPATV
+545 TVQTAPTGESATV
-558 GTTSANPTSATTGG
+558 GTTSVNPTSATGG
-572 TATSDSTPSQ
+572 AATSDSTPSQ
-582 PDKNGSVQ
+582 PDKNGGVQ

>member
-12 VLLSAVMLS
+12 VLLSAIMLS

-60 ALKTIADN
+60 AVKTIADK

-94 IAEIMDDVG
+94 IAELMDAVG

-125 RESSFSVLAAN
+125 RESSFTILASN
-136 VVDTNGDSYFDNTY
+136 VADTNGDRYFDNNFY
-150 YVKTVTADDGSNLKV
+150 IKNVTADDGTKVRV

-189 ENSAEKATEVAKTLR
+189 ENSAETATAYANFLR
-204 DDEKC
+204 DDENC
-209 DIVLALTHN
+209 DIILALTHN
-218 ANPEKFISETSGI
+218 ANPEKFIAETSGI

-264 QNVGVLTLTYSN
+264 KNVGVLTLTYSN

-317 EVIGESSKEY
+317 EVIGESSREY

-390 EKELTGQQIV
+390 EKELTGQQII

-426 GEDPYQ
+426 GKDPYQ

-449 AVYDYSKPYGGRVSD
+449 AVYDYSKPYGARVSD

-474 SKTYRVVSN
+474 LKTYRVVSN
-483 NYAFGSSDYG
+483 NYAFDSSDYG
-493 DVASLPT
+493 DVASLTT

-538 PTATQES
+538 PTATQEQ

-558 GTTSANPTSATTGG
+558 GTTSVNPTLATGG
-572 TATSDSTPSQ
+572 AATSDSTPSQ

-590 TGVTATAVMM
+590 TGVTATVVMM

>member
-12 VLLSAVMLS
+12 VLLSAIMLS
-21 GISVCA
+21 GTSVCA

-60 ALKTIADN
+60 AVKTIADK

-94 IAEIMDDVG
+94 IAELMDAVG

-115 YGADRLRELD
+115 YSADRLRELD
-125 RESSFSVLAAN
+125 RESSFTILASN
-136 VVDTNGDSYFDNTY
+136 VADTNGNRYFDNNFY
-150 YVKTVTADDGSNLKV
+150 IKNVTADDGTKVRV

-189 ENSAEKATEVAKTLR
+189 ENSAETATAYANFLR
-204 DDEKC
+204 DDENC
-209 DIVLALTHN
+209 DIILALTHN
-218 ANPEKFISETSGI
+218 ANPEKFIAETSGI

-264 QNVGVLTLTYSN
+264 KNVGVLTLTYSN

-317 EVIGESSKEY
+317 EVIGESSREY

-390 EKELTGQQIV
+390 EKELTGQQII

-449 AVYDYSKPYGGRVSD
+449 AVYDYSKPYGARVSD

-474 SKTYRVVSN
+474 LKTYRVVSN
-483 NYAFGSSDYG
+483 NYAFDSSDYG
-493 DVASLPT
+493 DVASLTT

-511 RDYIGKG
+511 RDYIGNG

-538 PTATQES
+538 PTATQEQ
-545 TVQTAPTSEPATV
+545 TVQTAPTGEPATV
-558 GTTSANPTSATTGG
+558 GTTPVNPTSATGG
-572 TATSDSTPSQ
+572 AATSDSTPSQ

-590 TGVTATAVMM
+590 TGVTATVVMM

>member
-1 MKSEN
+1 MKSES

-12 VLLSAVMLS
+12 VLLSAIMLS

-60 ALKTIADN
+60 AVKTIADK

-94 IAEIMDDVG
+94 IAELMDAVG

-115 YGADRLRELD
+115 YSADRLRELD
-125 RESSFSVLAAN
+125 RESSFTILASN
-136 VVDTNGDSYFDNTY
+136 VADTNGNRYFDNNFY
-150 YVKTVTADDGSNLKV
+150 IKNVTADDGTKVRV

-189 ENSAEKATEVAKTLR
+189 ENSAETATAYANFLR
-204 DDEKC
+204 DDENC
-209 DIVLALTHN
+209 DIILALTHN
-218 ANPEKFISETSGI
+218 ANPEKFIAETSGI

-264 QNVGVLTLTYSN
+264 KNVGVLTLTYSN

-317 EVIGESSKEY
+317 EVIGESSREY

-390 EKELTGQQIV
+390 EKELTGQQII

-449 AVYDYSKPYGGRVSD
+449 AVYDYSKPYGSRVSD

-474 SKTYRVVSN
+474 LKTYRVVSN
-483 NYAFGSSDYG
+483 NYAFDSSDYG

-518 DFEKAAANANLVEK
+518 DFEKTAANANLVQK

-538 PTATQES
+538 PTATQEQ
-545 TVQTAPTSEPATV
+545 TVQTAPTGEPATV
-558 GTTSANPTSATTGG
+558 GTTSVNPTSATGG
-572 TATSDSTPSQ
+572 AATSDSTPSQ
-582 PDKNGSVQ
+582 PGKNGGVQ

>member
-60 ALKTIADN
+60 AVKTIADK

-94 IAEIMDDVG
+94 IAELMDAVG

-115 YGADRLRELD
+115 YSADRLRELD
-125 RESSFSVLAAN
+125 RESSFTILASN
-136 VVDTNGDSYFDNTY
+136 VADTNGNRYFDNNFY
-150 YVKTVTADDGSNLKV
+150 IKNVTADDGTKVRV

-189 ENSAEKATEVAKTLR
+189 ENSAETATAYANFLR
-204 DDEKC
+204 YDENC
-209 DIVLALTHN
+209 DIILALTHN
-218 ANPEKFISETSGI
+218 ANPEKFIAETSGI

-264 QNVGVLTLTYSN
+264 KNVGVLTLTYSN

-317 EVIGESSKEY
+317 EVIGESSREY

-390 EKELTGQQIV
+390 EKELTGQQII

-426 GEDPYQ
+426 GKDPYQ

-449 AVYDYSKPYGGRVSD
+449 AVYDYSKPYGARVSD

-474 SKTYRVVSN
+474 LKTYRVVSN
-483 NYAFGSSDYG
+483 NYAFDSSDYG
-493 DVASLPT
+493 DVASLTT

-538 PTATQES
+538 PTATQEQ

-558 GTTSANPTSATTGG
+558 GTTSVNPTLATGG
-572 TATSDSTPSQ
+572 AATSDSTPSQ

-590 TGVTATAVMM
+590 TGVTATVVMM

>member
-12 VLLSAVMLS
+12 VLLSAIMLS

-60 ALKTIADN
+60 AVKTIADK

-94 IAEIMDDVG
+94 IAELMDAVG

-115 YGADRLRELD
+115 YSADRLRELD
-125 RESSFSVLAAN
+125 RESSFTILASN
-136 VVDTNGDSYFDNTY
+136 VADTNGNRYFDNNFY
-150 YVKTVTADDGSNLKV
+150 IKDVTADDGTKVRV

-189 ENSAEKATEVAKTLR
+189 ENSAETATAYANFLR
-204 DDEKC
+204 DDENC
-209 DIVLALTHN
+209 DIILALTHN
-218 ANPEKFISETSGI
+218 ANPEKFIAETSGI

-264 QNVGVLTLTYSN
+264 KNVGVLTLTYSN

-317 EVIGESSKEY
+317 EVIGESSREY

-390 EKELTGQQIV
+390 EKELTGQQII

-449 AVYDYSKPYGGRVSD
+449 AVYDYSKPYGSRVSD

-474 SKTYRVVSN
+474 LKTYRVVSN
-483 NYAFGSSDYG
+483 NYAFDSSDYG
-493 DVASLPT
+493 NVASLTT

-538 PTATQES
+538 PTATQEQ
-545 TVQTAPTSEPATV
+545 TVQTAPTGEPATV
-558 GTTSANPTSATTGG
+558 GTTSVNPTSATSGA
-572 TATSDSTPSQ
+572 ATSDSSPSQ
-582 PDKNGSVQ
+582 PDKNGGVQ

>member
-12 VLLSAVMLS
+12 VLLSAIMLS

-60 ALKTIADN
+60 AVKTIADK

-94 IAEIMDDVG
+94 IAELMDAVG

-115 YGADRLRELD
+115 YSADRLRELD
-125 RESSFSVLAAN
+125 RESSFTILASN
-136 VVDTNGDSYFDNTY
+136 VAETNGNRYFDNNFY
-150 YVKTVTADDGSNLKV
+150 IKNVTADDGTKVRV

-189 ENSAEKATEVAKTLR
+189 ENSAETATAYANFLR
-204 DDEKC
+204 DDENC
-209 DIVLALTHN
+209 DIILALTHN
-218 ANPEKFISETSGI
+218 ANPEKFIAETSGI

-264 QNVGVLTLTYSN
+264 KNVGVLTLTYSN

-317 EVIGESSKEY
+317 EVIGESSREY

-380 SISPYGNVLV
+380 SISPYGNMLV
-390 EKELTGQQIV
+390 EKELTGQQII

-449 AVYDYSKPYGGRVSD
+449 AVYDYSKPYGSRVSD

-474 SKTYRVVSN
+474 LKTYRVVSN
-483 NYAFGSSDYG
+483 NYAFDSSDYG
-493 DVASLPT
+493 DVASLTT

-518 DFEKAAANANLVEK
+518 DFEKTAVNANLVEK

-538 PTATQES
+538 PTATQEQ
-545 TVQTAPTSEPATV
+545 TVQTAPTGESATV
-558 GTTSANPTSATTGG
+558 GTTSVNPTSATGG
-572 TATSDSTPSQ
+572 AATSDSTPSQ
-582 PDKNGSVQ
+582 PDKNGGVQ